1 MPAKLIIKNADS
13 PVPESGGKW
22 RAGEIVAIVEAN
34 APLGS
39 GEVPE
44 GGKFVHFTVT
54 DKSVGEVSDKLD
66 TYNRDIQMSVFQG
79 PNPDGLRSIHVRNL
93 NCNVSGTIGA
103 WTTEITDQIIAEWNE
118 RYPTCGL
125 ITLGYPFPS
134 TWDCRG
140 TFTTGQAQEFN
151 DVIIEKGKVII
162 DHRKVWYITPAGM
175 TNIINAGGS
184 QSGTAQQL
192 NGILRD
198 RRLD

>member
-79 PNPDGLRSIHVRNL
+79 PNVDGLRSIHVRNL

-103 WTTEITDQIIAEWNE
+103 WTTEVADQIIAEWNE
-118 RYPTCGL
+118 KYPTCGL
-125 ITLGYPFPS
+125 ITLGFPS
-134 TWDCRG
+134 PDTWDCQG

-151 DVIIEKGKVII
+151 DVIVEKGQSIM
-162 DHRKVWYITPAGM
+162 DHRKIWYIIPSAM
-175 TNIINAGGS
+175 PDILNAGGS
-184 QSGTAQQL
+184 MSGTAQQL
-192 NGILRD
+192 NQILRD